1 MEFTKEETI
10 TADPKMKY
18 CALQMMHSTAH
29 LQTLF
34 IEEIWNFYGSEDDN
48 VAFVGCNNLKMESVY
63 FSNMMVPTK
72 INIAMDSD
80 V

>member
-1 MEFTKEETI
+1 VEFTKEETI

-34 IEEIWNFYGSEDDN
+34 IEEI
-48 VAFVGCNNLKMESVY
+48 
-63 FSNMMVPTK
+63 
-72 INIAMDSD
+72 
-80 V
+80 